1 MFFKKAKFFLDLTG
15 EDNGS
20 NAKGVE
26 KAPVVAA
33 VVAPV
38 APVEPAAVAVAPAA
52 VAPIVVV
59 SGTFTAA
66 PTSAAPSAGA
76 ADNGGPVAAVSTAAR
91 TTAEEI
97 GAEFA
102 SAQANRPPAS
112 TVTFAPECLVPG
124 ASLARRRRTAG
135 ANLAGFRDIARSMMK
150 N

>member
-20 NAKGVE
+20 NAKGSE

-33 VVAPV
+33 LV
-38 APVEPAAVAVAPAA
+38 APVEPVAVAAA
-52 VAPIVVV
+52 PVVV
-59 SGTFTAA
+59 ASGTFTAA
-66 PTSAAPSAGA
+66 PATAAPSAAA
-76 ADNGGPVAAVSTAAR
+76 ADNGGPVAAVATAAR

-97 GAEFA
+97 AAELA
-102 SAQANRPPAS
+102 AAQANRPPAS
-112 TVTFAPECLVPG
+112 TVTFAPDCLVPG

-150 N
+150 S

>member
-1 MFFKKAKFFLDLTG
+1 
-15 EDNGS
+15 
-20 NAKGVE
+20 
-26 KAPVVAA
+26 
-33 VVAPV
+33 
-38 APVEPAAVAVAPAA
+38 

-66 PTSAAPSAGA
+66 PTTAAPSAAA

-97 GAEFA
+97 AAELA
-102 SAQANRPPAS
+102 AAQANRPPAS

-124 ASLARRRRTAG
+124 ASLTRRRRTAG

-150 N
+150 S